1 MFWKGNF
8 NISKIS
14 FPIKCTAPLS
24 ILEIMPESQSCSP
37 LLLNFAASISDPIE
51 RLRLVMVNSIAF
63 FYPSKICE
71 KPLNPILG
79 ETYQAFGQDGS
90 SVFMEQTSH
99 HPPTTHIYVDGP
111 NKSYTFHGWS
121 TYEVTPYPNSIVLT
135 APGWKE
141 VRFKDG

>member
-1 MFWKGNF
+1 
-8 NISKIS
+8 
-14 FPIKCTAPLS
+14 
-24 ILEIMPESQSCSP
+24 
-37 LLLNFAASISDPIE
+37 
-51 RLRLVMVNSIAF
+51 MVNSIAF